1 MRNGICLIHY
11 PIHLFVSH
19 FKLVTSMTAMPENVP
34 QSDHNQTANRFTS
47 FSRPAQE
54 DASPEFDNLLSAVST
69 GLDRPLDAYDDPEEA
84 LANRIDAL
92 MPKPAPEPGTVA
104 SAHETAGDMVQ
115 DLKSMEKMFSTL
127 PTTAEELDAINYDEP
142 LPEDYDTRD
151 SDAPEAVA
159 MRAHPAIADKYHI
172 VRELGR
178 GAQGTTWLARFKTR
192 ERYVAIKALGFNEL
206 ANWKSTELFMRE
218 IETLKSMRIEGTP
231 QYIEAI
237 DASTAPRPY
246 YFLVQTLIPGKTLED
261 MLNEGYVFSSADISA
276 IALAILPILS
286 QMRAFI
292 PPIVHRDIKPSN
304 LMLTPSGHV
313 YLIDFGASMLHE
325 RALGGTTVAGT
336 AGYMSPEQ
344 CIGASSPESDIY
356 SLGATLVHLLT
367 AKPPWQLTL
376 TSDMHL
382 LFKSYLPLDTP
393 TSLSQ
398 LLEAMLDPM
407 PDKRLSDLPR
417 LLRFLRADGN
427 AENSSLFA
435 KAPRSIAN
443 NDFNDTKE
451 KSQKPK
457 KKAELAAALFPDP
470 LFENSWRIHM
480 AWFFALFFFPILS
493 FNKTE
498 MTILEHLK
506 SCGLVCFLCLVINII
521 IFIVYSKMYSKYN
534 RELYQQLKQKNEQ
547 K

>member
-1 MRNGICLIHY
+1 M
-11 PIHLFVSH
+11 P
-19 FKLVTSMTAMPENVP
+19 AMPENVP
-34 QSDHNQTANRFTS
+34 QTDQSQTASRFTS
-47 FSRPAQE
+47 FSQPAQE
-54 DASPEFDNLLSAVST
+54 EASPEFDNLLSAVTT
-69 GLDRPLDAYDDPEEA
+69 GLDRPLEDYDDPEEA

-92 MPKPAPEPGTVA
+92 MPKPEPKAA
-104 SAHETAGDMVQ
+104 STDTNTGYMVQ
-115 DLKSMEKMFSTL
+115 DLQTMEKMFSAL
-127 PTTAEELDAINYDEP
+127 PKTAEELDAINYDEP
-142 LPEDYDTRD
+142 LPENYDTRD
-151 SDAPEAVA
+151 SDAPEAIA

-172 VRELGR
+172 VRELGH
-178 GAQGTTWLARFKTR
+178 GAQGTTWLACFKSR
-192 ERYVAIKALGFNEL
+192 KRYVAIKALGFNEL

-218 IETLKSMRIEGTP
+218 IETLKSMRIDGTP

-237 DASTAPRPY
+237 DASTAPQPY

-261 MLNEGYVFSSADISA
+261 MLNEGYVFSAADISA

-286 QMRAFI
+286 QMRAFV

-325 RALGGTTVAGT
+325 RSLGGTTVAGT

-344 CIGASSPESDIY
+344 CIGTSSPESDIY

-393 TSLSQ
+393 ASLSQ

-427 AENSSLFA
+427 AEKSNLFA
-435 KAPRSIAN
+435 NAPRSIAS
-443 NDFNDTKE
+443 NDFDDTKE

-457 KKAELAAALFPDP
+457 KKAELAAALFPAP
-470 LFENSWRIHM
+470 LFEPSGRVHM
-480 AWFFALFFFPILS
+480 AWFFALCFFPFITFHHS
-493 FNKTE
+493 E
-498 MTILEHLK
+498 MTLLDSLK
-506 SCGLVCFLCLVINII
+506 SRGIACLLCLVINIA
-521 IFIVYSKMYSKYN
+521 IFVIYSKMNSKYN